1 MNCLSLKKKLN
12 RPLFFALIACFLMS
26 GVVLAQTTMVT
37 IEGTITDEEGRALPG
52 ATIAVKN
59 EETGY
64 SHSSISKAD
73 GRFIVSGIQPGQYE
87 IEVSLSGFA
96 TQIRRGLTFTVGAK
110 LAIDFTIAPA
120 TIEESVTVI
129 AEVPMVEVT
138 KSEIGSVIER
148 NKIDSLPLLDRDW
161 GDLTLLKAGTQDG
174 TSGGQP
180 AAMGELLLD
189 GIPNEWSASNSV
201 RIGIP
206 ADAIQEFR
214 VVTNMF
220 AAEFG
225 NASGLLRSAI
235 TRSGTNDFRG
245 RTSFFYRDEMLDTPN
260 YFVNHSGYE
269 GEKLSKDEYEKTDFG
284 QYRYGGVFGGPIVK
298 DKLHFFLAFENF
310 NRTDYGVIAD
320 TALLD
325 PATVPIKETKP
336 NVLFKLNYQLN
347 EKNLFFVRYDFERMF
362 LDGEGVGGKNSLDR
376 AFDIVRRVHDVQANW
391 TFYVSDNAINELRL
405 FYSHTYQRM
414 RPEGYDFG
422 FHVDYPYTMP
432 YSINRPSGNFGPNPG
447 RPSGG
452 DENRFQIMDNFSLF
466 LGSHNIKLG
475 FHYTNPGHVSDVY
488 ALIPG
493 LYIFTTDKPFDAAD
507 ASTYP
512 LRFQYIVGSPYS
524 ENPYTDIGIFAQ
536 DSWNVFPRLTLN
548 IGARYNYYDISVLD
562 IASTKSGNFN
572 VRLGFSWDVVGDG
585 KTSIRGGIGT
595 FTANPPLRAAGNT
608 NRNNLVSTYT
618 IMFPG
623 YPDPFQPNPFRP
635 QQPGQTSNNE
645 YTSKPGLNPAHS
657 LQTTLGIQRE
667 VATDLSVSA
676 DLVYSKT
683 SNLWRRI
690 DQNPVIPGTSFVRID
705 PTRGEVRTIDD
716 GSRAEYK
723 ALMLT
728 CNKRYAKGWAFE
740 VSYTLSDSKSMT
752 EAGEFDLV
760 HSYDAD
766 GWEKQ
771 FGPTNRD
778 ARHRLAMNGIFDLP
792 FGFQMS
798 GIFYYTSATPWTAF
812 EGTDVN
818 LDGLR
823 TDYVGDEY
831 RNSRRGFGQSYF
843 NVRLSKFINI
853 ERLRF
858 QFFAEL
864 FNLFNTAN
872 FTNIEDDIRLA
883 NFGNPLSAGDPRLIQ
898 FGVRF
903 NF

>member
-1 MNCLSLKKKLN
+1 MNYSSLKKKLS

-37 IEGTITDEEGRALPG
+37 LEGTITDEEGSALPG
-52 ATIAVKN
+52 VTIAVKN

-64 SHSSISKAD
+64 SHSSISKSD
-73 GRFIVSGIQPGQYE
+73 GSYIVPGIQPGKYE

-96 TQIRRGLTFTVGAK
+96 THVMRGLTFSVGAI
-110 LAIDFTIAPA
+110 LTIDFTIAPA
-120 TIEESVTVI
+120 TIEEQVTVI
-129 AEVPMVEVT
+129 AEAPMVEVT
-138 KSEIGSVIER
+138 KSEIGSVVER
-148 NKIDSLPLLDRDW
+148 NKIDALPLLDRDW
-161 GDLTLLKAGTQDG
+161 GDLTLLVAGTQSG

-180 AAMGELLLD
+180 SSMGEMLLD
-189 GIPNEWSASNSV
+189 GVPNEWSASNSV

-260 YFVNHSGYE
+260 YFVNHDSYE
-269 GEKLSKDEYEKTDFG
+269 GEELSKDEYEKTDFG
-284 QYRYGGVFGGPIVK
+284 QYRWGGVFGGPIVK
-298 DKLHFFLAFENF
+298 DKLHFFLAFENL
-310 NRTDYGVIAD
+310 NRTDYGIIAN

-325 PATVPIKETKP
+325 PATVQIKQTQP
-336 NVLFKLNYQLN
+336 NVLVKLNYQLN
-347 EKNLFFVRYDFERMF
+347 ERNLFFIRYDFERNF
-362 LDGEGVGGKNSLDR
+362 NDGYGVGGKNSIDR
-376 AFDIVRRVHDVQANW
+376 SMDRIRRVHDIQGNW
-391 TFYVSDNAINELRL
+391 TFYLSDNALNELRL
-405 FYSHTYQRM
+405 FYSQTWS
-414 RPEGYDFG
+414 FG
-422 FHVDYPYTMP
+422 KPSGNDTRGIDLDYPYTNP
-432 YSINRPSGNFGPNPG
+432 YQIRRPSGNFGPG
-447 RPSGG
+447 WAAGG
-452 DENRFQIMDNFSLF
+452 IENRFEIMDSLSLF
-466 LGSHNIKLG
+466 LGSHNLKFG
-475 FHYTNPGHVSDVY
+475 AHWTNPGHVSAVY
-488 ALIPG
+488 SFIPG
-493 LYIFTTDKPFDAAD
+493 QYFFTTDKPFDAAD
-507 ASTYP
+507 ESTYP
-512 LRFQYIVGSPYS
+512 LRFRYIVGNPYS

-536 DSWNVFPRLTLN
+536 DSWNVFPQLTLN

-562 IASTKSGNFN
+562 IASSKSGNFN
-572 VRLGFSWDVVGDG
+572 LRFGFSWDPVGDG

-635 QQPGQTSNNE
+635 QQPGQTSNSE

-667 VATDLSVSA
+667 VATDLSLSA

-728 CNKRYAKGWAFE
+728 LNKRYAHGWSFE
-740 VSYTLSDSKSMT
+740 VSYTLSDSKAMT

-760 HSYDAD
+760 HSYEAD
-766 GWEKQ
+766 GWETQ

-798 GIFYYTSATPWTAF
+798 GIFYYTSATPWTAY

-818 LDGLR
+818 KDGLNS
-823 TDYVGDEY
+823 DYVDEF
-831 RNSRRGFGQSYF
+831 RNSRRGFGQSFF
-843 NVRLSKFINI
+843 NVRVSKFINI

-858 QFFAEL
+858 QFFAEM

-872 FTNIEDDIRLA
+872 FGNIEDDIRLA
-883 NFGNPLSAGDPRLIQ
+883 NFGLPLSAGDPRLIQ

-903 NF
+903 DF